1 MQVRSGTAQGQEGAK
16 AQHRAKAKSR
26 ATTATP
32 LTTPARVKVPTHLT
46 TTGMPAQCM
55 IMVGAKRC
63 ANPSRHPWTHGRAK
77 VWTCTTHGKRVAV
90 QGTQGY
96 KWATSDNVAYDPT
109 LWGGTLPTPKATPKA
124 KAKMAPAHTPSCK
137 VGFHT
142 GPCKATPKAKAT
154 PKVAPKGHSADCT
167 GCVQGAG
174 PHEDAPPM
182 ATPAK
187 VVE

>member
-16 AQHRAKAKSR
+16 AQHRAKSR

-46 TTGMPAQCM
+46 ASGMPAQCM

-109 LWGGTLPTPKATPKA
+109 LWGGTLPT
-124 KAKMAPAHTPSCK
+124 APAK
-137 VGFHT
+137 VRAPK
-142 GPCKATPKAKAT
+142 GPKSGAPAKGA
-154 PKVAPKGHSADCT
+154 KVRAPKGHSADCT